1 MYATLYT
8 PSSKPKLKPK
18 PKVTGLIFEQWV
30 CRSALP
36 DASIHI
42 LSGVKQNTL
51 KNKGFTLIEIMVAI
65 AIFALIAAIAFPAL
79 IQFLDIR
86 ERVSKKNDSIAA
98 LQKTFLFM
106 SRDLSYAV
114 NRLGKDEFGE
124 AADSTML
131 VGDDSVFELTTSYQD
146 FNLDGSAVPRRVK
159 WLFEDKILYRVQ
171 YPVMDPDGD
180 TRVYRQALLEGVK
193 DVEVKV
199 FSIEDGR
206 DSESKR
212 WREEARLP
220 NMLKI
225 KVEMEKGIDYERAFT
240 MLGGDREDAAEAS
253 SNGPNGAGET
263 GETIEFG
270 RDLDNDPL
278 LNDQN

>member
-1 MYATLYT
+1 MRLVQCDKCCCV
-8 PSSKPKLKPK
+8 SKAFKAEPQPVSVANSI
-18 PKVTGLIFEQWV
+18 KVGGW
-30 CRSALP
+30 RALF
-36 DASIHI
+36 
-42 LSGVKQNTL
+42 GNF
-51 KNKGFTLIEIMVAI
+51 KNESTSRGFTLIEIMVAI

-114 NRLGKDEFGE
+114 NRLGKDEFGQ
-124 AADSTML
+124 AADSTLL
-131 VGDDSVFELTTSYQD
+131 VGDNSVFELTTSYQD
-146 FNLDGSAVPRRVK
+146 FNLDGSGVPRRVK
-159 WLFEDKILYRVQ
+159 WLFEDNTLSRVQ

-180 TRVYRQALLEGVK
+180 TRIYRQALLDGVK

-199 FSIEDGR
+199 LSIEDGR

-212 WREEARLP
+212 WNEETRLP

-225 KVEMEKGIDYERAFT
+225 TVQMQSGIDYERAFT
-240 MLGGDREDAAEAS
+240 MLGGDREEAAQANITAPDEPTPLDADEDGDPP
-253 SNGPNGAGET
+253 SNV
-263 GETIEFG
+263 
-270 RDLDNDPL
+270 LDNPAPEL
-278 LNDQN
+278 